1 MNGSLYYNLYYSFIP
16 RKPILLFRLAI
27 NTIKAKI
34 FKKQILRYL
43 DVCVSSKCNLKCTH
57 CFATAFEKEG
67 ERELSLKEWEDVS
80 RQAMDLGCVT
90 YGITGGEP
98 LLYEKLFELLKR
110 LQSSR
115 NLIAI
120 NTNGTLLTDEVARK
134 LYKNG
139 TDILQFSMDSSIGE
153 EHDKFRKMDGTY
165 DQLMNAIKIAKQ
177 NKLKVTLVCT
187 VSHKNIRSEGVKG
200 VVDFAIKN
208 KFLLIFSRA
217 TPAGEWLG
225 KKDILLTK
233 EDQEYMYN
241 IVKKYPNVR
250 TDMDTNFGPYGCS
263 AATEKLYVTSF
274 GDVIPC
280 PFMHIGFGNV
290 RKNSLKKSRENMLSL
305 ARLNSYSPI
314 CHVAED
320 VEFIENILSKTFK
333 SKKIID
339 WKSFFSSSH

>member
-1 MNGSLYYNLYYSFIP
+1 MNGSLYYNLYYSFVL
-16 RKPILLFRLAI
+16 RKPKLLFRLLI

-34 FKKQILRYL
+34 FKKKVLRYL
-43 DVCVSSKCNLKCTH
+43 DICVSSKCNLKCAH

-67 ERELSLKEWEDVS
+67 ENELSLDEWQDVS
-80 RQAMDLGCVT
+80 NQATDLGCVT

-98 LLYEKLFELLKR
+98 LLYEKLTELLKR
-110 LQSSR
+110 MHPFE
-115 NLIAI
+115 NLITI
-120 NTNGTLLTDEVARK
+120 NTNGTLLTDELARR
-134 LYKNG
+134 LYRSG
-139 TDILQFSMDSSIGE
+139 VDIFQFSMDSSISE

-165 DQLMNAIKIAKQ
+165 DKLMNAIRIAKK
-177 NKLKVTLVCT
+177 NRLKVTIVCT
-187 VSHKNIRSEGVKG
+187 VSHKNMQSQGVKG
-200 VVDFAIKN
+200 VIDFAVKN
-208 KFLLIFSRA
+208 KLLLIFSRA
-217 TPAGEWLG
+217 TPAGEWVG
-225 KKDILLTK
+225 KKEILLTK

-274 GDVIPC
+274 GDVVPC

-290 RKNSLKKSRENMLSL
+290 RKNSLKKARENMLSL
-305 ARLNSYSPI
+305 ARLNCYSPI

-320 VEFIENILSKTFK
+320 AEFIENILSKTFK

-339 WKSFFSSSH
+339 WKSFFTL